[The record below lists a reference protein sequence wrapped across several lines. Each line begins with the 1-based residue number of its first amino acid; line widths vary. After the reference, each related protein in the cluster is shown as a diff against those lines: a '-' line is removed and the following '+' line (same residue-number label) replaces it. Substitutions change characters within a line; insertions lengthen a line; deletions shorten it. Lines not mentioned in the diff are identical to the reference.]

1 MELMGL
7 EAILYALSGFL
18 MKLSDDSNDK
28 RDNIIF
34 GIFTG
39 LLCVACIAYLAVTS
53 ADAATI
59 FIAILIGNFLSWKVD
74 SINHMVSFLI
84 LMGILIIVGVPAIG
98 IITLAVCSAAAF
110 LDEIGN
116 DNPWVSRHGKILE
129 FFFKHR
135 FALKIAVLLFAVLGM
150 FQMLFPTLRIHGVQY
165 FQFQTFIYFILFE
178 IFYEVADLKF
188 DTIYDSLQRIF
199 RVFS

>member
-1 MELMGL
+1 L
-7 EAILYALSGFL
+7 EAVLYALSGFL
-18 MKLSDDSNDK
+18 MKLSDDAHDK
-28 RDNIIF
+28 RNNTIF
-34 GIFTG
+34 AIFAG

-74 SINHMVSFLI
+74 SINHMVSFII
-84 LMGILIIVGVPAIG
+84 LMGILIILGIPTIG

-129 FFFKHR
+129 FFFDHR
-135 FALKIAVLLFAVLGM
+135 FTLKIAVLLFAVLGI
-150 FQMLFPTLRIHGVQY
+150 FQTVFPALKIPGVQY
-165 FQFQTFIYFILFE
+165 FQFQTFIYFLFFE
-178 IFYEVADLKF
+178 ICYEIAGLKF
-188 DTIYDSLQRIF
+188 DTIYDGLYRIF
-199 RVFS
+199 RVFSQIN